1 MLCNFRA
8 RAMACVL
15 VIVASLAIALIARAA
30 SSGPVLTKAF
40 GQLDL
45 VHNGINIV
53 NNVGLWNPQAVAVDR
68 SVTPNR
74 LYIADAGNHR
84 VLGWHSIA
92 ALENGSSA
100 DVVIGQADF
109 LSWQAQC
116 NNAAVTGS
124 TLCSPAGIAVDGTG
138 NLYVADPVNNRVL
151 EYDNPF
157 TTDTQA
163 DRVFGQVGSFTS
175 SACDSGGISANSLC
189 APNGVAVDRAGR
201 LYISDTANSRVL
213 GYVAPLAT
221 GGARADQVFG
231 QHGSFSAATCNL
243 GGVSANSLCR
253 PTAVAADS
261 AGNLY
266 VGDSG
271 NYRVLEYNNPPSLH
285 NTTADLVFGQNDNF
299 TSSGNTCAAGASA
312 GGLCT
317 PGGITADAAGNLYIA
332 GSSFSRVLEYNAPVA
347 TRNTTPDAVFGQPD
361 FTSSACNNG
370 GLDAAVL
377 CAPLGVAMDNLNHLF
392 VADFANN
399 RVVAYQSPSATL
411 SPAADLVLG
420 QMTLDQNVT
429 NITKPDGLYWPG
441 AVVID
446 THSTPNHIYVADTAN
461 SRVLGWYNLP
471 DFKYAGEPD
480 VVIGQSNISAGGCNQ
495 NRVNASGDSI
505 AAADT
510 LCQPGGVAVD
520 PGGNVYVADSGNFRV
535 LEYNQPFA
543 SGKSGGL
550 AANDVIGQRGSF
562 TARVENNGGVS
573 AASMARPGG
582 IAFDQA
588 GHLYVSDP
596 VNNRVLEYNHP
607 AARDTVAD
615 AVFGQGGDFTA
626 STCNFDGFCD
636 RAGCFSSADALCGPA
651 AVGTD
656 SAGKLYVADTG
667 NNRAL
672 VFNLPLAPGKSA
684 DIVIGQTDF
693 QGLTCG
699 SLCSPGGLTV
709 DSAGHLFAADS
720 VNAVI
725 DRYNAPLRSGMAPQV
740 VMGHP
745 QCNQASSTDDSL
757 CGPSGLAFDP
767 AGFLYAADTF
777 DNRVLGFA
785 LAATPTPTP
794 SSIVIVT
801 PTPTP
806 TASGPP
812 TPTSS
817 ASPTPSESATPKPG
831 QPWISALPGVI
842 LAGASFTIDG
852 SGFTQG
858 SEVNFF
864 VATPSGAIN
873 SGPFVPESVTPTQLS
888 VAVPT
893 GNPLGQGVVSVQV
906 VNTDRG
912 FLTSN
917 ALLALLQGN
926 PASGIPSITG
936 IDSVPLAADSA
947 DPDLAVAN
955 VETVVVQGTQVT
967 IEGTGFDT
975 ADGVAVDLFCACP
988 GGKVGPFLLNPGNP
1002 GLTSTRIAFTL
1013 AASGPGAPSTGPG
1026 SFVVSNQ
1033 GADGSFSRK
1042 SNAVSVPIGQRITVT
1057 SVHQVGSTVTVD
1069 GSGFSAL
1076 TVINFFNEQV
1086 SGVVNFGGLKSDGTR
1101 RIPLALINQT
1111 EFTFSLPGAAVP
1123 GPGYIQAVSPPFV
1136 PFSSS
1141 GNGLGGSFAVK

>member
-1 MLCNFRA
+1 MFRNFRA
-8 RAMACVL
+8 RAMAFVL
-15 VIVASLAIALIARAA
+15 VIVAALAIALARAA
-30 SSGPVLTKAF
+30 SSGPVATKAF

-138 NLYVADPVNNRVL
+138 NLYVADSVNNRVL
-151 EYDNPF
+151 EYDSPF
-157 TTDTQA
+157 TTDTQS
-163 DRVFGQVGSFTS
+163 DRVFGQGGSFTS
-175 SACDSGGISANSLC
+175 SACNSGGISANGLC
-189 APNGVAVDRAGR
+189 APKGVAVDSAGR

-213 GYVAPLAT
+213 GYAAPLAT

-243 GGVSANSLCR
+243 GGVSADSLCL
-253 PTAVAADS
+253 PTAVAADR

-271 NYRVLEYNNPPSLH
+271 NYRVLEYDNPPSLH
-285 NTTADLVFGQNDNF
+285 STTAGLVFGQNDNF
-299 TSSGNTCAAGASA
+299 TSNVNTCAAGASA

-317 PGGITADAAGNLYIA
+317 PGGVTADVAGNLYVA

-361 FTSSACNNG
+361 FTTGACNKG
-370 GLDAAVL
+370 GLDAGVL
-377 CAPLGVAMDNLNHLF
+377 CAPFGVATDNLNNLF

-399 RVVAYQSPSATL
+399 RVVAYRTPPATL

-420 QMTLDQNVT
+420 QMTFNQNVT

-471 DFKYAGEPD
+471 DFKYAGEPE
-480 VVIGQSNISAGGCNQ
+480 VVIGQSDISAGGCNQ
-495 NRVNASGDSI
+495 NRVDASGDSI

-520 PGGNVYVADSGNFRV
+520 PGGNLYIADSGNFRV

-543 SGKSGGL
+543 SGKAGGL
-550 AANDVIGQRGSF
+550 TANDVIGQRGSF
-562 TARVENNGGVS
+562 TSRVENNGGVS

-582 IAFDQA
+582 ITFDQA

-596 VNNRVLEYNHP
+596 LNNRVLEYNHP
-607 AARDTVAD
+607 AVPDPVAD
-615 AVFGQGGDFTA
+615 AVFGQGEDFTG

-636 RAGCFSSADALCGPA
+636 RAGCFTSADALCGPA
-651 AVGTD
+651 AVATD

-684 DIVIGQTDF
+684 DIVIGQADF

-699 SLCSPGGLTV
+699 SLCSPSGLTV
-709 DSAGHLFAADS
+709 DSAGHLFIADS
-720 VNAVI
+720 VKSVI
-725 DRYNAPLRSGMAPQV
+725 DQYDPPLRSGMAPQAII
-740 VMGHP
+740 GRA

-757 CGPSGLAFDP
+757 CGPAGLAFDP
-767 AGFLYAADTF
+767 GGFLYVADTF
-777 DNRVLGFA
+777 NNRVLGFV

-794 SSIVIVT
+794 SFIVTT

-812 TPTSS
+812 TSTPS
-817 ASPTPSESATPKPG
+817 ASPTPTESPTPKPG
-831 QPWISALPGVI
+831 QPWIGALPGVI
-842 LAGASFTIDG
+842 QAGASFTIDG

-858 SEVNFF
+858 SEINFF

-873 SGPFVPESVTPTQLS
+873 SGPFVPESFTPTQLS
-888 VAVPT
+888 VAVPA

-926 PASGIPSITG
+926 PAAGIPSITG

-947 DPDLAVAN
+947 DPDIAVAN
-955 VETVVVQGTQVT
+955 VETVVVQGQQVT

-975 ADGVAVDLFCACP
+975 TYGVAVDLFCDCP
-988 GGKVGPFLLNPGNP
+988 GEKVGPFFLNPGNP
-1002 GLTSTRIAFTL
+1002 GLTSTRIAL
-1013 AASGPGAPSTGPG
+1013 NLPASGPGAPSTGPG

-1033 GADGSFSRK
+1033 GADGSFGRK
-1042 SNAVSVPIGQRITVT
+1042 SNAVAVPIGQRLTVT
-1057 SVHQVGSTVTVD
+1057 SVQQIGTTVTVD
-1069 GSGFSAL
+1069 GSGFSTL
-1076 TVINFFNEQV
+1076 TVINFFNQQA
-1086 SGVVNFGGLKSDGTR
+1086 GVVVNLGGLKSDRTP
-1101 RIPLALINQT
+1101 RIPPALINQT
-1111 EFTFSLPGAAVP
+1111 EFTFSLPGAAVA
-1123 GPGYIQAVSPPFV
+1123 GAGYIQAVSPPFV

-1141 GNGLGGSFAVK
+1141 GNGLGGSFTVK